1 MLGVCAGLILGYLV
15 GMNGFLGTR
24 WFRSAINFSPDQI
37 RVEYARAYSIWPG
50 RIHVDGLSIRGSD
63 GAVQWILRIDV
74 CDFRVQFLDLL
85 HRQFHATHVRG
96 SGLSMRIRMRLEP
109 TEVDPRVVAALP
121 PVPGFSDPPYLETG
135 PPTPPLTD
143 ATYKLWSVRLD
154 DVDAQH
160 VHEIWVHTLRYAGDL
175 RVRGRWVFRPLRWL
189 EIGPAAIDIETLD
202 VSYGLTSPLL
212 AGLHGSVAA
221 TVHPFDLRKA
231 DGLKILRYVSA
242 NTDVQGSADTAEL
255 TRAWGPSPL
264 WRVEQGEGPIDL
276 GLRVETG
283 VLRSGSRATMSS
295 EEAHV
300 VVANRSL
307 RAGVAAEMHVDGD
320 PPVAQ
325 LAVQVSSLSIARR
338 GVDVGGARAISLRL
352 TSPDVDLANPS
363 VEAASFAVELKGAHA
378 PTVAF
383 LGPLLPTGV
392 MADSGAVRAE
402 AHLEGRL
409 DDSTARGQVGFSIRD
424 LSVARGANRIGAN
437 VQATIRIESGSLR
450 DGEVDLTDS
459 DVDLADGVASVGG
472 LRVQAPTLA
481 LHAKRAVIQRGVP
494 PDLDVDLDL
503 PEASVTNLRDLNALW
518 SGGIRVAGGR
528 ARVSGK
534 ASLRLRD
541 RVVSATAR
549 IATEGLVLRLG
560 GPLAVSC
567 RLTARA
573 STARWNWGPRLV
585 DLSSAEVILRDVSLM
600 APGGEPGLMTAPVVF
615 VRAPRLAL
623 GPQGKS
629 GTISVDLPA
638 AEIADIAAL
647 TGSLNLSKAVKIT
660 RGEASASMHVRAD
673 VSSLSAAGTTD
684 LVARNLRVQVGTD
697 TYQGEL
703 DVALRADNR
712 GVDPN
717 MTVLSGST
725 LAFTSRATPSTE
737 AWWARV
743 SLRDAG
749 LQLAG
754 ETRFRATVHVTAEN
768 ASPVQALL
776 ARVTAVPR
784 WALDA
789 FPTEDLHADGE
800 IRETPSSLELR
811 SVVARSRGTLVRLE
825 YAKHD
830 ADKEGMV
837 LVSSGSLRL
846 GFTIAGD
853 GPKFLLF
860 GAESW
865 FARQAA
871 ALRTHERSVGR
882 SFREEPTGFGKM
894 RGSVEAATR
903 RPTPPP

>member
-1 MLGVCAGLILGYLV
+1 MFAIILGVCASLILAYLV
-15 GMNGFLGTR
+15 GMNAFLGTR

-37 RVEYARAYSIWPG
+37 RVEYARAYSILPG
-50 RIHVDGLSIRGSD
+50 SIHVEGLSIRGSD

-74 CDFRVQFLDLL
+74 CDFRVHFLDLL

-96 SGLSMRIRMRLEP
+96 SGLSMRIRLRIEP
-109 TEVDPRVVAALP
+109 TEATPEVVAALP
-121 PVPGFSDPPYLETG
+121 PVAGFSDPPYLETG
-135 PPTPPLTD
+135 PPAPPLTD

-160 VHEIWVHTLRYAGDL
+160 VREIWVQTLRYAGDF

-202 VSYGLTSPLL
+202 VSYGLASRLFT
-212 AGLHGSVAA
+212 GLHGSVAA

-231 DGLKILRYVSA
+231 GGLKILRYVSA
-242 NTDVQGSADTAEL
+242 NTDVRGSADTAEL
-255 TRAWGPSPL
+255 TRAFGPSPS
-264 WRVEQGEGPIDL
+264 WRVEHGEGPVEL

-283 VLRSGSRATMSS
+283 VLRAGSRGRISI
-295 EEAHV
+295 EEAEV
-300 VVANRSL
+300 VVADMSL
-307 RAGVAAEMHVDGD
+307 RARAVAEMHVDGD
-320 PPVAQ
+320 PAASQ
-325 LAVQVSSLSIARR
+325 LDVQLSSLSIARR
-338 GVDVGGARAISLRL
+338 DVDLGHAAAVSLRL
-352 TSPDVDLANPS
+352 ASPELDLANPS
-363 VEAASFAVELKGAHA
+363 VEAASFAVEMKGARA

-383 LGPLLPTGV
+383 LGPLVPTGV
-392 MADSGAVRAE
+392 RVDSDAVRAE
-402 AHLEGRL
+402 ATLEGRL
-409 DDSTARGQVGFSIRD
+409 GDQTAHGRIEFAIRH

-437 VQATIRIESGSLR
+437 AQGTIRIESGSVR
-450 DGEVDLTDS
+450 EGEVDLTDS
-459 DVDLADGVASVGG
+459 HVDLADGAATLGG
-472 LRVQAPTLA
+472 VRVQAPSLA
-481 LHAKRAVIQRGVP
+481 LHAKHALIRRGVP
-494 PDLDVDLDL
+494 PDLDVELDL
-503 PEASVTNLRDLNALW
+503 PDAAITDLRDANALLPASV
-518 SGGIRVAGGR
+518 RVARGR
-528 ARVSGK
+528 AHVSGR

-541 RVVSATAR
+541 RAVSGTAR
-549 IATEGLVLRLG
+549 FATDGLVLRLRD
-560 GPLAVSC
+560 PLAISC
-567 RLTARA
+567 RLAART
-573 STARWNWGPRLV
+573 STAQWNWGARSV
-585 DLSSAEVILRDVSLM
+585 DLSSAEVILRDVSVTG
-600 APGGEPGLMTAPVVF
+600 ARGNPGLMTAPVILA
-615 VRAPRLAL
+615 RAPHLAF

-638 AEIADIAAL
+638 AEIADVAAL
-647 TGSLNLSKAVKIT
+647 TDPLDLSKLVKIT
-660 RGEASASMHVRAD
+660 RGEASASVHVRAD
-673 VSSLSAAGTTD
+673 VSSLSASGNAD
-684 LVARNLRVQVGTD
+684 LVARDLRVHVGSD

-703 DVALRADNR
+703 NMALRADNL
-712 GVDPN
+712 GVDRK
-717 MTVLSGST
+717 TTLLSGST
-725 LAFTSRATPSTE
+725 LAFTSSGTPSTE

-789 FPTEDLHADGE
+789 FPTEDIHADGE
-800 IRETPSSLELR
+800 IRKTPSSLELR

-846 GFTIAGD
+846 GFTIAGE

-871 ALRTHERSVGR
+871 ALRARANDR
-882 SFREEPTGFGKM
+882 
-894 RGSVEAATR
+894 
-903 RPTPPP
+903 